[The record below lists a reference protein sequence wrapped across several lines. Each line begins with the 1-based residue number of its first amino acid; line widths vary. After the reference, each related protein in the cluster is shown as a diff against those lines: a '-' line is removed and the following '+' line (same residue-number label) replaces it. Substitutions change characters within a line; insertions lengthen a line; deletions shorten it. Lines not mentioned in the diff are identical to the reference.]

1 MPQAA
6 ASLIRSTTS
15 TIAGL
20 ALATGLAF
28 AQSPPEAAGPP
39 APLSL
44 RDRGGVHRPI
54 TTRSAQ
60 AQSFFDQGVLQTFG
74 FDHMEAIRAFQRAAE
89 LDPECA
95 MAWWGI
101 AFAAGPNINLPF
113 MDEARSKLAWE
124 AVEKARAHVERCT
137 PVEQALV
144 SAIEKRYAWPA
155 PEDRRPL
162 DEAFANA
169 MREVHHQ
176 FPDDPDVATWFA
188 ESLMDL
194 RPWDLWS
201 PSGEPRPETPEIVAV
216 LEKVLAAHPNHPM
229 AIHAYIHA
237 VEASPNPGRALAAA
251 DRLRRRTPGSG
262 HLLHMPS
269 HIDIRVGHYP
279 EAIAANTLG
288 IEADQMRVRRAGPGG
303 FYAMYRAHNY
313 HFLVYAAMFDGQ
325 RELAVT
331 HAKRLVTE
339 LPLDVVREY
348 RDYIEGFLATPYHAM
363 VRFGMWSE
371 ILCEP
376 EPAADL
382 TVTKSFWHYA
392 RGVAFSALGQV
403 DEALAEQEAF
413 ERAFAEV
420 PETAYIGNNA
430 ARVVLEIA
438 RPMLAGEI
446 EYRKGNYDR
455 AFELLR
461 DGVARDDSLRY
472 DEPWG
477 WMQPVRHALGALL
490 TEQGRY
496 AEAEAV
502 YRRDLELHPGNG
514 WALHGLA
521 QCLRMN
527 GDAGEAATVDERF
540 RTAWSRSDITLT
552 ASCFCARGK

>member
-201 PSGEPRPETPEIVAV
+201 PSGEPRPETPEIVA
-216 LEKVLAAHPNHPM
+216 
-229 AIHAYIHA
+229 
-237 VEASPNPGRALAAA
+237 
-251 DRLRRRTPGSG
+251 
-262 HLLHMPS
+262 
-269 HIDIRVGHYP
+269 
-279 EAIAANTLG
+279 
-288 IEADQMRVRRAGPGG
+288 
-303 FYAMYRAHNY
+303 
-313 HFLVYAAMFDGQ
+313 
-325 RELAVT
+325 
-331 HAKRLVTE
+331 
-339 LPLDVVREY
+339 
-348 RDYIEGFLATPYHAM
+348 
-363 VRFGMWSE
+363 
-371 ILCEP
+371 
-376 EPAADL
+376 
-382 TVTKSFWHYA
+382 
-392 RGVAFSALGQV
+392 
-403 DEALAEQEAF
+403 
-413 ERAFAEV
+413 
-420 PETAYIGNNA
+420 
-430 ARVVLEIA
+430 
-438 RPMLAGEI
+438 
-446 EYRKGNYDR
+446 
-455 AFELLR
+455 
-461 DGVARDDSLRY
+461 
-472 DEPWG
+472 
-477 WMQPVRHALGALL
+477 
-490 TEQGRY
+490 
-496 AEAEAV
+496 
-502 YRRDLELHPGNG
+502 
-514 WALHGLA
+514 
-521 QCLRMN
+521 
-527 GDAGEAATVDERF
+527 
-540 RTAWSRSDITLT
+540 
-552 ASCFCARGK
+552 